1 MIPKS
6 SHVARIE
13 ENNGAWGCGLE
24 REDYEVIGE
33 VGRKYLTRFNDPS
46 EGWGLELFA
55 GLEGKGRG

>member
-33 VGRKYLTRFNDPS
+33 VGRKYLTRLYYPRV
-46 EGWGLELFA
+46 GWVLELFD